1 MTQMSNTTL
10 RSNATLPTRL
20 RRRTGERLRAIAF
33 WAAVLIPFSYLPVL
47 HGIVVDASPRL
58 FVGLLALNVVCA
70 IIGHEHG
77 AGHDRPERDPRAN
90 RTNRTSSNDANEIT
104 ATESRS

>member
-1 MTQMSNTTL
+1 MSNTTL
-10 RSNATLPTRL
+10 QSNTTLPTRL

-33 WAAVLIPFSYLPVL
+33 WVAVLLPLTYLPVL

-58 FVGLLALNVVCA
+58 FVGLLALNVVSA

-77 AGHDRPERDPRAN
+77 AGHDHRERDPHAN
-90 RTNRTSSNDANEIT
+90 RTNRTSNDASDIA